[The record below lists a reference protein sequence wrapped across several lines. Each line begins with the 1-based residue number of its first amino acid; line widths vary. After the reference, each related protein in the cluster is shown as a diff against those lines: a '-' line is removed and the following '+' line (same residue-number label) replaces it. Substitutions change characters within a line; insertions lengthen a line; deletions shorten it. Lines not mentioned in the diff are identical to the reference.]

1 MSMETPK
8 FNTEPEKGGEMG
20 KRLRKLGLSL
30 SLLLGGGFVAEKI
43 AGRNSAEKAE
53 TGGTPENF
61 AVKIE
66 SADTVKSNGNMS
78 PESVPGFIKDESS
91 ERSEVQL
98 QNNEGVNEKF
108 KVHKSGPDTFRSDEY
123 KH

>member
-1 MSMETPK
+1 M
-8 FNTEPEKGGEMG
+8 
-20 KRLRKLGLSL
+20 
-30 SLLLGGGFVAEKI
+30 AEKI

-78 PESVPGFIKDESS
+78 PESVPGFVPDK
-91 ERSEVQL
+91 V
-98 QNNEGVNEKF
+98 VEKKLENHKMSDPEKW

-123 KH
+123 NH